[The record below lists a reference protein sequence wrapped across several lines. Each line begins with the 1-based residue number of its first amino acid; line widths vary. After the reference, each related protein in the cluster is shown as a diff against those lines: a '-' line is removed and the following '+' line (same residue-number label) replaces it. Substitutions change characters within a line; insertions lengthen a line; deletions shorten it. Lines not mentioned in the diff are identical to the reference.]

1 MSESEFERG
10 VHAEIARLARNIH
23 NDVTS
28 DELLTEVTETSVRL
42 LPHVDYAGVTLVD
55 AKHRRLQ
62 STAATGPV
70 PNGLDRLQEQ
80 HQQGP
85 CLDAIWQHH
94 TVRVDDYTT
103 ETRWPDFVAAV
114 LEGTDVK
121 SSLSIQLYT
130 NKSELGA
137 LNLYSEIRDTF
148 TPHIEEL
155 ALAMAA
161 HAAIGLSSTRR
172 GDQFQSALASR
183 DIIGQAKGIIME
195 RFNVSAVAAFKL
207 LIKLSQ
213 KRNTPIHDL
222 ATQLVQKDHPPDIRE
237 TNGAP
242 S

>member
-23 NDVTS
+23 NDVTA
-28 DELLTEVTETSVRL
+28 DELLSEVTEASVRL
-42 LPHVDYAGVTLVD
+42 LPDVDYAGVTLVD
-55 AKHRRLQ
+55 GRHRRLR
-62 STAATGPV
+62 STAATGAI
-70 PNGLDRLQEQ
+70 PNRLDMLQEQ

-94 TVRVDDYTT
+94 TVRVDDYTA
-103 ETRWPDFVAAV
+103 ETRWPDFVAAL

-137 LNLYSEIRDTF
+137 LNLYSHNRDIF
-148 TPHIEEL
+148 TPHVEEL
-155 ALAMAA
+155 ALAMGA

-172 GDQFQSALASR
+172 SDQFRSALASR

-195 RFNVSAVAAFKL
+195 RYNVSAVAAFKL

-213 KRNTPIHDL
+213 ERNTPIHDL
-222 ATQLVQKDHPPDIRE
+222 ATQLVHKDHPPDIRE
-237 TNGAP
+237 TSGAP